1 MQDMLVPIF
10 GDNGAIIVQY
20 AITLVVIVAL
30 IALVVWGMRRY
41 GNSAIRPAARGRLP
55 RLAIVDTLPVDNKRK
70 LVLLRRDNVEHL
82 LLIGGPSDV
91 VVESSIVRQR
101 VGQRP
106 GQATAP
112 RSGASATPQGG
123 GAAQPA
129 SAAPEAAAVAVRSHE
144 AAAAA
149 GTASGEA
156 DTGATSTIHF
166 PVRRAGTHAG
176 IDRIA
181 SSRRERAAVHASS
194 THAAEPA
201 RSYRAHATPVADS
214 ESSPTTVQREP
225 LTTRPDFAA
234 ARAERTPD
242 SRPEPASRFA
252 PAAATGATEP
262 LDGPV
267 PGYEPAT
274 EDHDAANAFAPHRPR
289 TEPTNDSG
297 PAESEPNAEEAEVAA
312 ATPAASGEP
321 QEDTATDETV
331 GDLEQEM
338 ARLLDQIS
346 TTRRE

>member
-1 MQDMLVPIF
+1 M
-10 GDNGAIIVQY
+10 
-20 AITLVVIVAL
+20 
-30 IALVVWGMRRY
+30 
-41 GNSAIRPAARGRLP
+41 
-55 RLAIVDTLPVDNKRK
+55 
-70 LVLLRRDNVEHL
+70 
-82 LLIGGPSDV
+82 
-91 VVESSIVRQR
+91 
-101 VGQRP
+101 
-106 GQATAP
+106 
-112 RSGASATPQGG
+112 
-123 GAAQPA
+123 
-129 SAAPEAAAVAVRSHE
+129 
-144 AAAAA
+144 
-149 GTASGEA
+149 
-156 DTGATSTIHF
+156 
-166 PVRRAGTHAG
+166 
-176 IDRIA
+176 
-181 SSRRERAAVHASS
+181 
-194 THAAEPA
+194 
-201 RSYRAHATPVADS
+201 
-214 ESSPTTVQREP
+214 QREP

-297 PAESEPNAEEAEVAA
+297 PAESEPNAEEAEVVA